1 MGETPVEETPRSD
14 AVQAESAPAE
24 SAKSETAKSETH
36 EFQAEVSKLLDL
48 MINSLYKDKDIFLR
62 ELIANASDACD
73 KLRYAAITEP
83 ALLAD
88 DSDLKVTLSVDTEA
102 RTLTIQDNGIGMN
115 HDDLVQNLGTIAR
128 SGTEAFLKQ
137 IKESD
142 EEAAADTNLIGQFG
156 VGFYSSF
163 MVAGKVDVFTRRAGE
178 DTGWH
183 WESKGRGKF
192 SILRDDSAARGARI
206 VLHLRK
212 AEADFLDPLRIR
224 HIVSTY
230 SDHIALPIQLLGDSG
245 AAETLNEGSALWT
258 RSASDISEDQHK
270 EFYRHVAHLP
280 GDPWMTVH
288 MHAEGR
294 FEYTA
299 LLYVPDMRPFDLFD
313 PARAHRVRLYVKRVF
328 ITEECDGL
336 VPGYLRF
343 MRGIVD
349 CNDLPLNVSRETLQH
364 NPLLA
369 KISSGLVKRIL
380 SELEKKSKKEPEN
393 YADFWENFG
402 AVLKEGI
409 YEASDSRDKLMKLA
423 RFRSLTCGEKWIS
436 LDDYVAAMADGQ
448 EAIYYLSGSADAGL
462 ERSPQLE
469 GFKARGIDVL
479 FMTDPVDQ
487 FWLPTAADFNG
498 KAFRSITQ
506 GSADLDKFE
515 TVKKSTGED
524 AAAADE
530 EKASDGDMDKLIAL
544 VKLTLGE
551 EVKDVRTSSRLTDSP
566 VCLVADDGDVDM
578 HFERLLRQHQ
588 QPVTGQKRVL
598 EINPGHSLTR
608 ALAALV
614 TREGASDAL
623 EDAAHL
629 LLDQARI
636 LEGEP
641 LPDPASFSRRLAGIL
656 TKTLSA

>member
-1 MGETPVEETPRSD
+1 
-14 AVQAESAPAE
+14 
-24 SAKSETAKSETH
+24 
-36 EFQAEVSKLLDL
+36 

-88 DSDLKVTLSVDTEA
+88 DTDLKVTLSVDKEA

-137 IKESD
+137 MKESD
-142 EEAAADTNLIGQFG
+142 DEAAGDTNLIGQFG

-163 MVAGKVDVFTRRAGE
+163 MVASKVDVFTRRAGE
-178 DTGWH
+178 DSGWH

-230 SDHIALPIQLLGDSG
+230 SDHIALPIQLLDDGG

-258 RSASDISEDQHK
+258 RPASDISEDQHK

-299 LLYVPDMRPFDLFD
+299 LVYVPDMRPFDLFD

-336 VPGYLRF
+336 MPGYLRF

-369 KISSGLVKRIL
+369 KISAGLVKRIL
-380 SELEKKSKKEPEN
+380 SELEKKAKKEPEI
-393 YADFWENFG
+393 YTDFWENFG

-423 RFRSLTCGEKWIS
+423 RFRSLTSGEKWLS

-487 FWLPTAADFNG
+487 FWLPTADNFDD
-498 KAFRSITQ
+498 KPFRSITQ

-515 TVKKSTGED
+515 TVKKSADED
-524 AAAADE
+524 AAADDD

-551 EVKDVRTSSRLTDSP
+551 EVKDVRISSRLTESP
-566 VCLVADDGDVDM
+566 VCLVADEGDVDM

-588 QPVTGQKRVL
+588 QPVTDQKRVL

-614 TREGASDAL
+614 SREGASEAL

>member
-1 MGETPVEETPRSD
+1 MGKAPVEEKP
-14 AVQAESAPAE
+14 ESGAAKAE

-83 ALLAD
+83 DLLGEDAE
-88 DSDLKVTLSVDTEA
+88 LKVNISIDKDA
-102 RTLTIQDNGIGMN
+102 RTLTIHDNGIGMN

-128 SGTEAFLKQ
+128 SGTETFLKQ
-137 IKESD
+137 MKASEGD
-142 EEAAADTNLIGQFG
+142 GEAVTDPNLIGQFG

-163 MVAGKVDVFTRRAGE
+163 MVASKVEVFTRRAG
-178 DTGWH
+178 DDAGWH
-183 WESKGRGKF
+183 WESKGRGKY
-192 SILRDDSAARGARI
+192 SILRDDAVARGARI
-206 VLHLRK
+206 VLHVRK
-212 AEADFLDPLRIR
+212 SEADFLDPLRVR

-230 SDHIALPIQLLGDSG
+230 SDHISLPILLLGEDG

-258 RSASDISEDQHK
+258 RPASDISDDQHK

-299 LLYVPDMRPFDLFD
+299 LVYVPDMRPFDLFD
-313 PARAHRVRLYVKRVF
+313 PARTHRVRLYVKRVF
-328 ITEECDGL
+328 ITDECEGL

-349 CNDLPLNVSRETLQH
+349 CNDLPLNVSRETLQR

-369 KISSGLVKRIL
+369 KISAGVVKRIL
-380 SELEKKSKKEPEN
+380 SELEKKAKTEPGKFAE
-393 YADFWENFG
+393 FWENFG

-409 YEASDSRDKLMKLA
+409 YEASDHRDKLMKLA
-423 RFRSLTCGEKWIS
+423 RFRSLTSGENWIS
-436 LDDYVAAMADGQ
+436 LDDYTAAMVEGQ
-448 EAIYYLSGSADAGL
+448 EAIYYLSGDDATGL
-462 ERSPQLE
+462 EKSPQLE
-469 GFKARGIDVL
+469 GFKSRSIDVL

-487 FWLPTAADFNG
+487 FWLPTAVNFG
-498 KAFRSITQ
+498 ELPFRSITQ

-515 TVKKSTGED
+515 TVAKSD
-524 AAAADE
+524 ATE
-530 EKASDGDMDKLIAL
+530 ASDGDEAQASEGDMDKLIAL
-544 VKLTLGE
+544 VKLTLGD
-551 EVKDVRTSSRLTDSP
+551 EVKDVRTSSRLTESP
-566 VCLVADDGDVDM
+566 VCLVADEGDVDM

-588 QPVTGQKRVL
+588 QPVTSQKRVL

-608 ALAALV
+608 ALAGLV
-614 TREGASDAL
+614 GREGASEAL

-636 LEGEP
+636 LEGEA

>member
-1 MGETPVEETPRSD
+1 MGEAPVEEKP
-14 AVQAESAPAE
+14 ESGAAKAE

-83 ALLAD
+83 DLLGEDAE
-88 DSDLKVTLSVDTEA
+88 LKVNISIDKDA
-102 RTLTIQDNGIGMN
+102 RTLTIHDNGIGMN

-128 SGTEAFLKQ
+128 SGTEAFIKQ
-137 IKESD
+137 MKASEGD
-142 EEAAADTNLIGQFG
+142 GEAVADPNLIGQFG

-163 MVAGKVDVFTRRAGE
+163 MVASKVEVFTRRAG
-178 DTGWH
+178 DDAGWH
-183 WESKGRGKF
+183 WESKGRGKY
-192 SILRDDSAARGARI
+192 SILRDDAVARGARI
-206 VLHLRK
+206 VLHVRK
-212 AEADFLDPLRIR
+212 SEADFLDPLRVR

-230 SDHIALPIQLLGDSG
+230 SDHISLPILLLGEDG

-258 RSASDISEDQHK
+258 RPASDISDDQHK

-299 LLYVPDMRPFDLFD
+299 LVYVPDMRPFDLLD
-313 PARAHRVRLYVKRVF
+313 PARTHRVRLYVKRVF
-328 ITEECDGL
+328 ITDECEGL

-349 CNDLPLNVSRETLQH
+349 CNDLPLNVSRETLQR

-369 KISSGLVKRIL
+369 KISAGVVKRIL
-380 SELEKKSKKEPEN
+380 SELEKKAKKEPGKFAE
-393 YADFWENFG
+393 FWENFG

-409 YEASDSRDKLMKLA
+409 YEASDHRDKLMKLA
-423 RFRSLTCGEKWIS
+423 RFRSLTSGENWIS
-436 LDDYVAAMADGQ
+436 LDDYTAAMVEGQ
-448 EAIYYLSGSADAGL
+448 EAIYYLSGDDATGL
-462 ERSPQLE
+462 EKSPQLE
-469 GFKARGIDVL
+469 GFKSRSIDVL

-487 FWLPTAADFNG
+487 FWLPTAVNFG
-498 KAFRSITQ
+498 ELPFRSITQ

-515 TVKKSTGED
+515 TVAKSD
-524 AAAADE
+524 ATE
-530 EKASDGDMDKLIAL
+530 ASDGDEAQASEGDMDKLIAL
-544 VKLTLGE
+544 VKLTLGD
-551 EVKDVRTSSRLTDSP
+551 EVKDVRTSSRLTESP
-566 VCLVADDGDVDM
+566 VCLVADEGAVDM

-588 QPVTGQKRVL
+588 QPVTSQKRVL

-608 ALAALV
+608 ALAGLV
-614 TREGASDAL
+614 GREGASEAL

-636 LEGEP
+636 LEGEA

>member
-1 MGETPVEETPRSD
+1 MGEAPVEETPENG
-14 AVQAESAPAE
+14 AAKAETAKAE
-24 SAKSETAKSETH
+24 AAKSETH

-48 MINSLYKDKDIFLR
+48 MINSLYKEKDIFLR

-83 ALLAD
+83 ALLGD
-88 DSDLKVTLSVDTEA
+88 DPDLKVQISVDTEA
-102 RTLTIQDNGIGMN
+102 RTLTIQDNGVGMN
-115 HDDLVQNLGTIAR
+115 HDDLVENLGTIAR

-137 IKESD
+137 LKASEDAD
-142 EEAAADTNLIGQFG
+142 EADPDLIGQFG
-156 VGFYSSF
+156 VGFYSTF
-163 MVAGKVDVFTRRAGE
+163 MVASKVEVFTRRAGE
-178 DTGWH
+178 DSGWR

-192 SILRDDSAARGARI
+192 SILSDDTAARGARI

-212 AEADFLDPLRIR
+212 NEVDFLDPLRIR

-230 SDHIALPIQLLGDSG
+230 SDHVALPIQLLGGDG

-258 RSASDISEDQHK
+258 RPANDISDEQHK

-288 MHAEGR
+288 MRAEGR

-299 LLYVPDMRPFDLFD
+299 LVYVPDMRPFDLFD
-313 PARAHRVRLYVKRVF
+313 PARSHRVRLYVKRVF
-328 ITEECDGL
+328 ITDECDGL

-349 CNDLPLNVSRETLQH
+349 CNDLPLNVSRETLQS

-369 KISSGLVKRIL
+369 KISAGLVKRIL
-380 SELEKKSKKEPEN
+380 SELEKKAKKEPE
-393 YADFWENFG
+393 AFDEFWENFG

-409 YEASDSRDKLMKLA
+409 YEASDNRDKLMKLA
-423 RFRSLTCGEKWIS
+423 RFRTLTSGDKWTS
-436 LDDYVAAMADGQ
+436 LDKYVAAMAEGQ
-448 EAIYYLSGSADAGL
+448 EAIYYLSGDAAGGL
-462 ERSPQLE
+462 EKSPQLE
-469 GFKARGIDVL
+469 GFKSRGIDVL

-487 FWLPTAADFNG
+487 FWLPTAVDFNN
-498 KAFRSITQ
+498 KPFRSITQ

-515 TVKKSTGED
+515 TVDKSDDSD
-524 AAAADE
+524 AAAADGGQ
-530 EKASDGDMDKLIAL
+530 EKASDGDMDKLIAM

-551 EVKDVRTSSRLTDSP
+551 EVKDVRASSRLTESP
-566 VCLVADDGDVDM
+566 VCLVADEGDVDM

-588 QPVTGQKRVL
+588 QPVTDQKRVL

-608 ALAALV
+608 ALADLV
-614 TREGASDAL
+614 SREGASEAL

-636 LEGEP
+636 LEGET

-656 TKTLSA
+656 TKTLSV

>member
-1 MGETPVEETPRSD
+1 MGEAPVEEKP
-14 AVQAESAPAE
+14 ESGAAKAE

-83 ALLAD
+83 DLLGEDAE
-88 DSDLKVTLSVDTEA
+88 LKVNISIDKDA
-102 RTLTIQDNGIGMN
+102 RTLTIHDNGIGMN

-137 IKESD
+137 MKASEGD
-142 EEAAADTNLIGQFG
+142 GEAVADPNLIGQFG

-163 MVAGKVDVFTRRAGE
+163 MVASKVEVFTRRAG
-178 DTGWH
+178 DDAGWH
-183 WESKGRGKF
+183 WESKGRGKY
-192 SILRDDSAARGARI
+192 SILRDDAVARGARI
-206 VLHLRK
+206 VLHVRK
-212 AEADFLDPLRIR
+212 SEADFLDPLRIR

-230 SDHIALPIQLLGDSG
+230 SDHISLPILLLGEDG

-258 RSASDISEDQHK
+258 RPASDISDDQHK

-299 LLYVPDMRPFDLFD
+299 LVYVPDMRPFDLFD
-313 PARAHRVRLYVKRVF
+313 PARTHRVRLYVKRVF
-328 ITEECDGL
+328 ITDECEGL

-349 CNDLPLNVSRETLQH
+349 CNDLPLNVSRETLQR

-369 KISSGLVKRIL
+369 KISAGVVKRIL
-380 SELEKKSKKEPEN
+380 SELEKKAKKEPGKFAE
-393 YADFWENFG
+393 FWENFG

-409 YEASDSRDKLMKLA
+409 YEASDHRDKLMKLA
-423 RFRSLTCGEKWIS
+423 RFRSLTSGENWIS
-436 LDDYVAAMADGQ
+436 LDDYTAAMVEGQ
-448 EAIYYLSGSADAGL
+448 EAIYYLSGDDATGL
-462 ERSPQLE
+462 EKSPQLE
-469 GFKARGIDVL
+469 GFKSRSIDVL

-487 FWLPTAADFNG
+487 FWLPTAVNFG
-498 KAFRSITQ
+498 ELPFRSITQ

-515 TVKKSTGED
+515 TVAKSD
-524 AAAADE
+524 ATE
-530 EKASDGDMDKLIAL
+530 ASDGDEAQASEGDMDKLIAL
-544 VKLTLGE
+544 VKLTLGD
-551 EVKDVRTSSRLTDSP
+551 EVKDVRTSSRLTESP
-566 VCLVADDGDVDM
+566 VCLVADEGDVDM

-588 QPVTGQKRVL
+588 QPVTSQKRVL

-608 ALAALV
+608 ALAGLV
-614 TREGASDAL
+614 GREGASEAL

-636 LEGEP
+636 LEGEA

>member
-1 MGETPVEETPRSD
+1 MGEAPVEEKP
-14 AVQAESAPAE
+14 ESGAAKAE

-83 ALLAD
+83 DLLGEDAE
-88 DSDLKVTLSVDTEA
+88 LKVNISIDKDA
-102 RTLTIQDNGIGMN
+102 RTLTIHDNGIGMN

-137 IKESD
+137 MKASEGD
-142 EEAAADTNLIGQFG
+142 GEAVADPNLIGQFG

-163 MVAGKVDVFTRRAGE
+163 MVASRVEVFTRRAG
-178 DTGWH
+178 DDAGWH
-183 WESKGRGKF
+183 WESKGRGKY
-192 SILRDDSAARGARI
+192 SILRDDAVARGARI
-206 VLHLRK
+206 VLHVRK
-212 AEADFLDPLRIR
+212 SEADFLDPLRVR

-230 SDHIALPIQLLGDSG
+230 SDHISLPILLLGEDG

-258 RSASDISEDQHK
+258 RPASDISDDQHK

-299 LLYVPDMRPFDLFD
+299 LVYVPDMRPFDLFD
-313 PARAHRVRLYVKRVF
+313 PARTHRVRLYVKRVF
-328 ITEECDGL
+328 ITDECEGL

-349 CNDLPLNVSRETLQH
+349 CNDLPLNVSRETLQR

-369 KISSGLVKRIL
+369 KISAGVVKRIL
-380 SELEKKSKKEPEN
+380 SELEKKAKKEPGKFAE
-393 YADFWENFG
+393 FWENFG

-409 YEASDSRDKLMKLA
+409 YEASDHRDKLMKLA
-423 RFRSLTCGEKWIS
+423 RFRSLTSGENWIS
-436 LDDYVAAMADGQ
+436 LDDYTAAMVEGQ
-448 EAIYYLSGSADAGL
+448 EAIYYLSGDDATGL
-462 ERSPQLE
+462 EKSPQLE
-469 GFKARGIDVL
+469 GFKSRSIDVL

-487 FWLPTAADFNG
+487 FWLPTAVNFG
-498 KAFRSITQ
+498 ELPFRSITQ

-515 TVKKSTGED
+515 TVAKSD
-524 AAAADE
+524 ATE
-530 EKASDGDMDKLIAL
+530 ASDGDEAQASEGDMDKLIAL
-544 VKLTLGE
+544 VKLTLGD
-551 EVKDVRTSSRLTDSP
+551 EVKDVRTSSRLTESP
-566 VCLVADDGDVDM
+566 VCLVADEGDVDM

-588 QPVTGQKRVL
+588 QPVTSQKRVL

-608 ALAALV
+608 ALAGLV
-614 TREGASDAL
+614 GREGASEAL

-636 LEGEP
+636 LEGEA

>member
-1 MGETPVEETPRSD
+1 MGEAPVDKTPQKGK
-14 AVQAESAPAE
+14 AKIGSAPAD
-24 SAKSETAKSETH
+24 TAKSETH

-83 ALLAD
+83 ALAAG
-88 DSDLKVTLSVDTEA
+88 DSDLKVSLSVDKEA
-102 RTLTIQDNGIGMN
+102 RTLTVQDNGIGMS

-137 IKESD
+137 MKDSETG
-142 EEAAADTNLIGQFG
+142 EADPNLIGEFG

-163 MVAGKVDVFTRRAGE
+163 MIASKVEVFTRRAGE
-178 DTGWH
+178 DSGWH
-183 WESKGRGKF
+183 WQSKGRGKF
-192 SILRDDSAARGARI
+192 TIVRDDSAARGARI

-212 AEADFLDPLRIR
+212 SEADFLDPTRIR

-230 SDHIALPIQLLGDSG
+230 SDHIALKIELLDDSG
-245 AAETLNEGSALWT
+245 TAETLNEGSALWT
-258 RSASDISEDQHK
+258 RPASGISEDQHK

-294 FEYTA
+294 FEYIA
-299 LLYVPDMRPFDLFD
+299 LVYVPDMRPFDLFD
-313 PARAHRVRLYVKRVF
+313 PARTHRVRLYVKRVF
-328 ITEECDGL
+328 ITDECEGL

-364 NPLLA
+364 NPLVA
-369 KISSGLVKRIL
+369 KIGSGVVKRIL
-380 SELEKKSKKEPEN
+380 SELDKKASKEPEK
-393 YADFWENFG
+393 YAEFWENFG

-409 YEASDSRDKLMKLA
+409 YEASDNRDKLMQLA
-423 RFRSLTCGEKWIS
+423 RFRSLASGENLIS
-436 LDDYVAAMADGQ
+436 LADYVGAMAEGQ
-448 EAIYYLSGSADAGL
+448 EAIYYLSGDAAAGL
-462 ERSPQLE
+462 DRSPQLE
-469 GFKARGIDVL
+469 GFKSRGIDVL

-487 FWLPTAADFNG
+487 FWLPTAVDFDA
-498 KAFRSITQ
+498 KPFRSITQ
-506 GSADLDKFE
+506 GSADLDNFE
-515 TVKKSTGED
+515 AVEKSDGD
-524 AAAADE
+524 AAAVAAE
-530 EKASDGDMDKLIAL
+530 EKASDSDMDKLIAL

-551 EVKDVRTSSRLTDSP
+551 EVKDVRTSTRLTESP
-566 VCLVADDGDVDM
+566 VCLVADEGDVDM

-588 QPVTGQKRVL
+588 QPMLGQKRVL

-608 ALAALV
+608 ALADLV
-614 TREGASDAL
+614 GREGASAAL

-636 LEGEP
+636 LEGEA
-641 LPDPASFSRRLAGIL
+641 LPDPAAFSRRLAGIL
-656 TKTLSA
+656 TKTLGA

>member
-1 MGETPVEETPRSD
+1 MVEAPVEEKP
-14 AVQAESAPAE
+14 ESGAAKAE

-83 ALLAD
+83 DLLGEDAE
-88 DSDLKVTLSVDTEA
+88 LKVNISIDKDA
-102 RTLTIQDNGIGMN
+102 RTLTIHDNGIGMN

-137 IKESD
+137 MKASEGD
-142 EEAAADTNLIGQFG
+142 GEAVADPNLIGQFG

-163 MVAGKVDVFTRRAGE
+163 MVASKVEVFTRRAG
-178 DTGWH
+178 DDAGWH
-183 WESKGRGKF
+183 WESKGRGKY
-192 SILRDDSAARGARI
+192 SILRDDAVARGARI
-206 VLHLRK
+206 VLHVRK
-212 AEADFLDPLRIR
+212 SEADFLDPLRVR

-230 SDHIALPIQLLGDSG
+230 SDHISLPILLLGEDG

-258 RSASDISEDQHK
+258 RPASDISDDQHK

-299 LLYVPDMRPFDLFD
+299 LVYVPDMRPFDLFD
-313 PARAHRVRLYVKRVF
+313 PARTHRVRLYVKRVF
-328 ITEECDGL
+328 ITDECEGL

-349 CNDLPLNVSRETLQH
+349 CNDLPLNVSRETLQR

-369 KISSGLVKRIL
+369 KISAGVVKRIL
-380 SELEKKSKKEPEN
+380 SELEKKAKKEPGKFTE
-393 YADFWENFG
+393 FWENFG

-409 YEASDSRDKLMKLA
+409 YEASDHRDKLMKLA
-423 RFRSLTCGEKWIS
+423 RFRSLTSGENWIS
-436 LDDYVAAMADGQ
+436 LDDYTAAMVEGQ
-448 EAIYYLSGSADAGL
+448 EAVYYLSGDDATGL
-462 ERSPQLE
+462 KKSPQLE
-469 GFKARGIDVL
+469 GFKSRSIDVL

-487 FWLPTAADFNG
+487 FWLPTAVNFG
-498 KAFRSITQ
+498 ELPFRSITQ

-515 TVKKSTGED
+515 TVAKSD
-524 AAAADE
+524 ATE
-530 EKASDGDMDKLIAL
+530 ASDGDEAQASEGDMDKLIAL
-544 VKLTLGE
+544 VKLTLGD
-551 EVKDVRTSSRLTDSP
+551 EVKDVRTSSRLTESP
-566 VCLVADDGDVDM
+566 VCLVADEGAVDM

-588 QPVTGQKRVL
+588 QPVTSQKRVL

-608 ALAALV
+608 ALAGLV
-614 TREGASDAL
+614 GREGASEAL

-636 LEGEP
+636 LEGEA

>member
-1 MGETPVEETPRSD
+1 MGEAPVEEKP
-14 AVQAESAPAE
+14 ESGAAKAE

-83 ALLAD
+83 DLLGEDAE
-88 DSDLKVTLSVDTEA
+88 LKVNISIDKDA
-102 RTLTIQDNGIGMN
+102 RTLTIHDNGIGMN

-128 SGTEAFLKQ
+128 SGTEAFIKQ
-137 IKESD
+137 MKASEGD
-142 EEAAADTNLIGQFG
+142 GEAVADPNLIGQFG

-163 MVAGKVDVFTRRAGE
+163 MVASKVEVFTRRAG
-178 DTGWH
+178 DDAGWH
-183 WESKGRGKF
+183 WESKGRGKY
-192 SILRDDSAARGARI
+192 SILRDDAVARGARI
-206 VLHLRK
+206 VLHVRK
-212 AEADFLDPLRIR
+212 SEADFLDPLRVR

-230 SDHIALPIQLLGDSG
+230 SDHISLPILLLGEDG

-258 RSASDISEDQHK
+258 RPASDISDDQHK

-299 LLYVPDMRPFDLFD
+299 LVYVPDMRPFDLFD
-313 PARAHRVRLYVKRVF
+313 PARTHRVRLYVKRVF
-328 ITEECDGL
+328 ITDECEGL

-349 CNDLPLNVSRETLQH
+349 CNDLPLNVSRETLQR

-369 KISSGLVKRIL
+369 KISAGVVKRIL
-380 SELEKKSKKEPEN
+380 SELEKKAKKEPGKFAE
-393 YADFWENFG
+393 FWGNFG

-409 YEASDSRDKLMKLA
+409 YEASDHRDKLMKLA
-423 RFRSLTCGEKWIS
+423 RFRSLNSGENWIS
-436 LDDYVAAMADGQ
+436 LDDYTAAMVEGQ
-448 EAIYYLSGSADAGL
+448 EAIYYLSGDDATGL
-462 ERSPQLE
+462 EKSPQLE
-469 GFKARGIDVL
+469 GFKSRSIDVL

-487 FWLPTAADFNG
+487 FWLPTAVNFAELP
-498 KAFRSITQ
+498 FRSITR

-515 TVKKSTGED
+515 TVAKSD
-524 AAAADE
+524 ATE
-530 EKASDGDMDKLIAL
+530 ASDGDEAQASEGDMDKLIAL
-544 VKLTLGE
+544 VKLTLGD
-551 EVKDVRTSSRLTDSP
+551 EVKDVRTSSRLTESP
-566 VCLVADDGDVDM
+566 VCLVADEGDVDM

-588 QPVTGQKRVL
+588 QPVTSQKRVL

-608 ALAALV
+608 ALAGLV
-614 TREGASDAL
+614 GREGASEAL

-636 LEGEP
+636 LEGEA

>member
-1 MGETPVEETPRSD
+1 MGEAPVEEKP
-14 AVQAESAPAE
+14 ESGAAKAE

-83 ALLAD
+83 DLLGEDAE
-88 DSDLKVTLSVDTEA
+88 LKVNISIDKDA
-102 RTLTIQDNGIGMN
+102 RTLTIHDNGIGMN

-137 IKESD
+137 MKASEGD
-142 EEAAADTNLIGQFG
+142 GEAVADPNLIGQFG

-163 MVAGKVDVFTRRAGE
+163 MVASKVEVFTRRAG
-178 DTGWH
+178 DDAGWH
-183 WESKGRGKF
+183 WESKGRGKY
-192 SILRDDSAARGARI
+192 SILRDDAVARGARI
-206 VLHLRK
+206 VLHVRK
-212 AEADFLDPLRIR
+212 SEADFLDPLRVR

-230 SDHIALPIQLLGDSG
+230 SDHISLPILLLGEDG

-258 RSASDISEDQHK
+258 RPASDISDDQHK

-299 LLYVPDMRPFDLFD
+299 LVYVPDMRPFDLFD
-313 PARAHRVRLYVKRVF
+313 PARTHRVRLYVKRVF
-328 ITEECDGL
+328 ITDECEGL

-349 CNDLPLNVSRETLQH
+349 CNDLPLNVSRETLQR

-369 KISSGLVKRIL
+369 KISAGVVKRIL
-380 SELEKKSKKEPEN
+380 SELEKKAKKEPGKFAE
-393 YADFWENFG
+393 FWENFG

-409 YEASDSRDKLMKLA
+409 YEASDHRDKLMKLA
-423 RFRSLTCGEKWIS
+423 RFRSLTSGENWIS
-436 LDDYVAAMADGQ
+436 LDDYTAAMVEGQ
-448 EAIYYLSGSADAGL
+448 EAIYYLSGDDATGL
-462 ERSPQLE
+462 EKSPQLE
-469 GFKARGIDVL
+469 GFKSRSIDVL

-487 FWLPTAADFNG
+487 FWLPTAVNFG
-498 KAFRSITQ
+498 ELPFRSITQ

-515 TVKKSTGED
+515 TVAKSD
-524 AAAADE
+524 ATE
-530 EKASDGDMDKLIAL
+530 ASDGDEAQASEGDMDKLIAL
-544 VKLTLGE
+544 VKLTLGD
-551 EVKDVRTSSRLTDSP
+551 EVKDVRTSSRLTESP
-566 VCLVADDGDVDM
+566 VCLVADEGDVDM

-588 QPVTGQKRVL
+588 QPVTSQKRVL

-608 ALAALV
+608 ALAGLV
-614 TREGASDAL
+614 GREGASEAL

-636 LEGEP
+636 LEGEA

>member
-1 MGETPVEETPRSD
+1 MGEAPVEEKP
-14 AVQAESAPAE
+14 ESGAAKAE

-83 ALLAD
+83 DLLGEDAE
-88 DSDLKVTLSVDTEA
+88 LKVNISIDKDA
-102 RTLTIQDNGIGMN
+102 RTLTIHDNGIGMN

-137 IKESD
+137 MKASEGD
-142 EEAAADTNLIGQFG
+142 GEAVADPNLIGQFG

-163 MVAGKVDVFTRRAGE
+163 MVASKVEVFTRRAG
-178 DTGWH
+178 DDAGWH
-183 WESKGRGKF
+183 WESKGRGKY
-192 SILRDDSAARGARI
+192 SILRDDAVARGARI
-206 VLHLRK
+206 VLHVRK
-212 AEADFLDPLRIR
+212 SEADFLDPLRVR

-230 SDHIALPIQLLGDSG
+230 SDHISLPILLLGEDG

-258 RSASDISEDQHK
+258 RPASDISDDQHK

-288 MHAEGR
+288 MHVEGR

-299 LLYVPDMRPFDLFD
+299 LVYVPDMRPFDLFD
-313 PARAHRVRLYVKRVF
+313 PARTHRVRLYVKRVF
-328 ITEECDGL
+328 ITDECEGL

-349 CNDLPLNVSRETLQH
+349 CNDLPLNVSRETLQR

-369 KISSGLVKRIL
+369 KISAGVVKRIL
-380 SELEKKSKKEPEN
+380 SELEKKAKKEPGKFAE
-393 YADFWENFG
+393 FWENFG

-409 YEASDSRDKLMKLA
+409 YEASDHRDKLMKLA
-423 RFRSLTCGEKWIS
+423 RFRSLTSGENWIS
-436 LDDYVAAMADGQ
+436 LDDYTAAMVEGQ
-448 EAIYYLSGSADAGL
+448 EAIYYLSGDDATGL
-462 ERSPQLE
+462 EKSPQLE
-469 GFKARGIDVL
+469 GFKSRSIDVL

-487 FWLPTAADFNG
+487 FWLPTAVNFG
-498 KAFRSITQ
+498 ELPFRSITQ

-515 TVKKSTGED
+515 AVAKSD
-524 AAAADE
+524 ATE
-530 EKASDGDMDKLIAL
+530 ASDGDEAQASEGDMDKLIAL
-544 VKLTLGE
+544 VKLTLGD
-551 EVKDVRTSSRLTDSP
+551 EVKDVRTSSRLTESP
-566 VCLVADDGDVDM
+566 VCLVADEGDVDM

-588 QPVTGQKRVL
+588 QPVTSQKRVL

-608 ALAALV
+608 ALAGLV
-614 TREGASDAL
+614 GREGASEAL

-636 LEGEP
+636 LEGEA

>member
-1 MGETPVEETPRSD
+1 MGEAPVEEKP
-14 AVQAESAPAE
+14 ESGAAKAE

-83 ALLAD
+83 DLLGEDAE
-88 DSDLKVTLSVDTEA
+88 LKVNISIDKDA
-102 RTLTIQDNGIGMN
+102 RTLTIHDNGIGMN

-137 IKESD
+137 MKASEGD
-142 EEAAADTNLIGQFG
+142 GEAVADPNLIGQFG

-163 MVAGKVDVFTRRAGE
+163 MVASKVEVFTRRAG
-178 DTGWH
+178 DDAGWH
-183 WESKGRGKF
+183 WESKGRGKY
-192 SILRDDSAARGARI
+192 SILRDDAVARGARI
-206 VLHLRK
+206 VLHVRK
-212 AEADFLDPLRIR
+212 SEADFLDPLRVR

-230 SDHIALPIQLLGDSG
+230 SDHISLPILLLGEDG

-258 RSASDISEDQHK
+258 RPASDISDDQHK

-299 LLYVPDMRPFDLFD
+299 LVYVPDMRPFDLFD
-313 PARAHRVRLYVKRVF
+313 PARTHRVRLYVKRVF
-328 ITEECDGL
+328 ITDECEGL

-349 CNDLPLNVSRETLQH
+349 CNDLPLNVSRETLQR

-369 KISSGLVKRIL
+369 KISAGVVKRIL
-380 SELEKKSKKEPEN
+380 SELEKKAKKEPGKFAE
-393 YADFWENFG
+393 FWENFG

-409 YEASDSRDKLMKLA
+409 YEASDHRDKLMKLA
-423 RFRSLTCGEKWIS
+423 RFRSLTSGENWIS
-436 LDDYVAAMADGQ
+436 LDDYTAAMVEGQ
-448 EAIYYLSGSADAGL
+448 EAIYYLSGDDATGL
-462 ERSPQLE
+462 EKSPQLE
-469 GFKARGIDVL
+469 GFKSRSIDVL

-487 FWLPTAADFNG
+487 FWLPTAVNFG
-498 KAFRSITQ
+498 ELPFRSITQ

-515 TVKKSTGED
+515 TVAKSD
-524 AAAADE
+524 ATE
-530 EKASDGDMDKLIAL
+530 ASDGDEAQASEGDMDRLIAL
-544 VKLTLGE
+544 VKLTLGD
-551 EVKDVRTSSRLTDSP
+551 EVKDVRTSSRLTESP
-566 VCLVADDGDVDM
+566 VCLVADEGDVDM

-588 QPVTGQKRVL
+588 QPVTSQKRVL

-608 ALAALV
+608 ALAGLV
-614 TREGASDAL
+614 GREGASEAL

-636 LEGEP
+636 LEGEA

>member
-1 MGETPVEETPRSD
+1 MGKAPVEEKP
-14 AVQAESAPAE
+14 ESGAAKAE

-83 ALLAD
+83 DLLGEDAE
-88 DSDLKVTLSVDTEA
+88 LKVNISIDKDA
-102 RTLTIQDNGIGMN
+102 RTLTIHDNGIGMN

-128 SGTEAFLKQ
+128 SGTETFLKQ
-137 IKESD
+137 MKASEGD
-142 EEAAADTNLIGQFG
+142 GEAVTDPNLIGQFG

-163 MVAGKVDVFTRRAGE
+163 MVASKVEVFTRRAG
-178 DTGWH
+178 DDAGWH
-183 WESKGRGKF
+183 WESKGRGKY
-192 SILRDDSAARGARI
+192 SILRDDAVARGARI
-206 VLHLRK
+206 VLHVRK
-212 AEADFLDPLRIR
+212 SEADFLDPLRIR

-230 SDHIALPIQLLGDSG
+230 SDHISLPILLLGEDG

-258 RSASDISEDQHK
+258 RPANDISDDQHK

-299 LLYVPDMRPFDLFD
+299 LVYVPDMRPFDLLD
-313 PARAHRVRLYVKRVF
+313 PARTHRVRLYVKRVF
-328 ITEECDGL
+328 ITDECEGL

-349 CNDLPLNVSRETLQH
+349 CNDLPLNVSRETLQR

-369 KISSGLVKRIL
+369 KISAGVVKRIL
-380 SELEKKSKKEPEN
+380 SELEKKAKKEPGKFAE
-393 YADFWENFG
+393 FWENFG

-409 YEASDSRDKLMKLA
+409 YEASDHRDKLMKLA
-423 RFRSLTCGEKWIS
+423 RFRSLTSGENWIS
-436 LDDYVAAMADGQ
+436 LDDYTAAMVEGQ
-448 EAIYYLSGSADAGL
+448 EAIYYLSGDDATGL
-462 ERSPQLE
+462 EKSPQLE
-469 GFKARGIDVL
+469 GFKSRSIDVL

-487 FWLPTAADFNG
+487 FWLPTAVNFG
-498 KAFRSITQ
+498 ELPFRSITQ

-515 TVKKSTGED
+515 TVAKSD
-524 AAAADE
+524 ATE
-530 EKASDGDMDKLIAL
+530 ASDGDEAQASEGDMDKLIAL
-544 VKLTLGE
+544 VKLTLGD
-551 EVKDVRTSSRLTDSP
+551 EVKDVRTSSRLTESP
-566 VCLVADDGDVDM
+566 VCLVADEGDVDM

-588 QPVTGQKRVL
+588 QPVTSQKRVL

-608 ALAALV
+608 ALAGLV
-614 TREGASDAL
+614 GREGASEAL

-636 LEGEP
+636 LEGEA